1 MFGAMPLTTFSQNVG
16 IVAQTKVVN
25 RFTILIGASF
35 LVIASFFPP
44 IANFIY
50 TIPDVVIGGTMV
62 ILFGSI
68 AVIGMKS
75 ISEIGWTDKNILIV
89 AISVCL
95 GFGITIAN
103 VTLSDNTLHM
113 SVDVFSK
120 LGVGWLGD
128 LLSNNV
134 LNMFVISIIL
144 SWALPDSMHIS
155 FLHRKKKEEIKAQEK
170 PKEEVK
176 E

>member
-1 MFGAMPLTTFSQNVG
+1 MQ
-16 IVAQTKVVN
+16 
-25 RFTILIGASF
+25 
-35 LVIASFFPP
+35 P

-50 TIPDVVIGGTMV
+50 SIPDVVIGGTMV

-75 ISEIGWTDKNILIV
+75 ISEIGWTDKNILIT

-103 VTLSDNTLHM
+103 VTLSSGNMAASLDL
-113 SVDVFSK
+113 FKK
-120 LGVGWLGD
+120 LGVEWLAD

-134 LNMFVISIIL
+134 LNMFVLSFIL
-144 SWALPDSMHIS
+144 SWALPEDMHIS
-155 FLHRKKKEEIKAQEK
+155 LFHKKEQQ
-170 PKEEVK
+170 
-176 E
+176 